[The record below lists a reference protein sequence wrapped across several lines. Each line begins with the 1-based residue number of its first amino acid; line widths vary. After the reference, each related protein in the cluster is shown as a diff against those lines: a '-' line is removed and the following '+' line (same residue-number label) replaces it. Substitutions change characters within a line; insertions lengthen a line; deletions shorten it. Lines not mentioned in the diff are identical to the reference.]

1 MALLKFC
8 FFFRAKLS
16 RVEGG
21 ILSMLSTNEA
31 ATLYIDQEELNPADL
46 NLQDAALMTATSETD
61 LEMASLKKTD

>member
-1 MALLKFC
+1 M
-8 FFFRAKLS
+8 S

>member
-1 MALLKFC
+1 
-8 FFFRAKLS
+8 
-16 RVEGG
+16 
-21 ILSMLSTNEA
+21 MLSTNEA